1 MVARDGKQSGSGGVE
16 SKSRERARGGK
27 SEIGEL
33 SLCTHVEDKA
43 ARPRGLS
50 AMSAVTAW

>member
-1 MVARDGKQSGSGGVE
+1 VE